1 MRYIIYC
8 FLLMILFSC
17 KFNANIQGK
26 GLDELQGLW
35 TEDRAAYQDQLLAYT
50 LHHFKFSCDS
60 FYLTFD
66 HYARVNRYADHC
78 FNDGHWQEF
87 VKGTYQQKKDT
98 LLLVG
103 TFTKSNFKQK
113 ISGCYRIGQY
123 NHGFLIQ
130 KQSPDSLL
138 LQDVGQHLPMLLHLK
153 TKLHCTPGLI
163 N

>member
-1 MRYIIYC
+1 MT
-8 FLLMILFSC
+8 LLSC
-17 KFNANIQGK
+17 KFNANIQGS
-26 GLDELQGLW
+26 GLDELQGIW
-35 TEDRAAYQDQLLAYT
+35 TEDRAAYQDQLQVYT

-60 FYLTFD
+60 FYLTLD
-66 HYARVNRYADHC
+66 HHAKVNRYTDHC
-78 FNDGHWQEF
+78 FNNGRWQEF

-98 LLLVG
+98 LLFVG

-130 KQSPDSLL
+130 KKSSDSLL
-138 LQDVGQHLPMLLHLK
+138 LQDIGLHLPMLLHLK
-153 TKLHCTPGLI
+153 TKMYCESRPI